1 MCLSNQADDHSGMAP
16 SMGSILKLCYLG
28 LITGLRHEIH
38 EPCRGKTEFESS
50 QTPQELLNTFLQD
63 CTT

>member
-38 EPCRGKTEFESS
+38 ESRSALSRLGKKVNEYYW
-50 QTPQELLNTFLQD
+50 
-63 CTT
+63 